1 MFGDYIFIRSDK
13 VYRRILFKK
22 DEEPNFKN
30 RLNEIKEFKSKLNKL
45 SYNDLK
51 LLKADLES
59 KSSNARDFGPFSVL
73 IGVSLGF
80 ILDEIK
86 QVIQIRQQ
94 ASFGDFIFLILVF
107 IGVAFSIPYFM
118 GYRSKIVFTKE
129 IINICLEEESNNKIF
144 NKLNRQE

>member
-1 MFGDYIFIRSDK
+1 MFGDYIFTRSDK
-13 VYRRILFKK
+13 VYRILFKK
-22 DEEPNFKN
+22 DEEPDFKN
-30 RLNEIKEFKSKLNKL
+30 RLNEIKEFKRKLNKL

-59 KSSNARDFGPFSVL
+59 KSSNARDSGPFSVL
-73 IGVSLGF
+73 IAASLGF
-80 ILDEIK
+80 IISEIK
-86 QVIQIRQQ
+86 QVSEIRQ
-94 ASFGDFIFLILVF
+94 ASFGYLIFLILALIV
-107 IGVAFSIPYFM
+107 VAFSITCFM